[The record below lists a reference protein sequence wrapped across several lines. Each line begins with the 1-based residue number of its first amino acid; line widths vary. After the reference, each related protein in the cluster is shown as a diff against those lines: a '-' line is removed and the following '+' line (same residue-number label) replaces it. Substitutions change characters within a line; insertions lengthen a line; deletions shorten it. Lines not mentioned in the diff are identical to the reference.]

1 MLFCSGKGRLNGWR
15 AAAGVERARMAKQL
29 FATAQA
35 PEKIDGGALRV
46 GEVER
51 GQGGERDE
59 QPAPPREQG
68 GAC

>member
-1 MLFCSGKGRLNGWR
+1 MYELLCKSREL
-15 AAAGVERARMAKQL
+15 
-29 FATAQA
+29 
-35 PEKIDGGALRV
+35 LRV

-68 GAC
+68 GSSRRYLDAARADSCRWSVQ